1 MRRILLVLSAVFMT
15 ACLNSNEPK
24 SQPSDPATET
34 FDSTLGINVSQ
45 MQKTPDGVYYTDVTT
60 GTGDSLTTATTV
72 SIAYAGYLKT
82 GVLFDQGTGAQF
94 PLSGVIA
101 GFAEGMLA
109 TPHMRVGGRRKIV
122 IPSALAYGTS
132 PPSGSGIPANA
143 TLVFDITLKSIP

>member
-15 ACLNSNEPK
+15 ACLNSNEPTAH
-24 SQPSDPATET
+24 PSDPATET
-34 FDSTLGINVSQ
+34 FDSTLGINISQ
-45 MQKTPDGVYYTDVTT
+45 MQKTPDGVYYSDVTT
-60 GTGDSLTTATTV
+60 GTGDSLTTAQTV
-72 SIAYAGYLKT
+72 TVDYAGYLKT
-82 GVLFDQGTGAQF
+82 GVLFNQGTGAQF
-94 PLSGVIA
+94 PLSGVIV

-132 PPSGSGIPANA
+132 PPSGSGIPANS

>member
-82 GVLFDQGTGAQF
+82 GVKFDQADSVQWQ
-94 PLSGVIA
+94 LSQLIP
-101 GFAEGMLA
+101 GFADGMLGI
-109 TPHMRVGGRRKIV
+109 PHMRVGGRRKIV
-122 IPSALAYGTS
+122 IPSALGYDAF
-132 PPSGSGIPANA
+132 PPPGSGIPPNA